1 MASRL
6 NKKVDE
12 IEKFIREK
20 CDVDD
25 YLVKYHKE
33 NSDDNLFFF
42 SYMRIVDDI
51 KKTVRRRHA
60 D

>member
-12 IEKFIREK
+12 IEKFVREK
-20 CDVDD
+20 CCVDD

-33 NSDDNLFFF
+33 NSDDNFFFF

-51 KKTVRRRHA
+51 KKTVRKRHA

>member
-12 IEKFIREK
+12 IERFVREK

-25 YLVKYHKE
+25 YFIKYHKE
-33 NSDDNLFFF
+33 NADDNFFFF
-42 SYMRIVDDI
+42 SYMRIIDDI
-51 KKTVRRRHA
+51 KKTIRKRH
-60 D
+60 DN